1 MSQTSWSS
9 TAECDVED
17 IYDWIARKDKRRST
31 AKKVVRELRDRC
43 DSLASIFASGSTI
56 GTPEPQLG
64 HDYRSFTH
72 KRWVILFRPLDD
84 GIEVMRVL
92 DGSRDF
98 PRLFP
103 G

>member
-1 MSQTSWSS
+1 MSQASWSS
-9 TAECDVED
+9 TAESDVED
-17 IYDWIARKDKRRST
+17 IYDWIARKDRRRSV

-43 DSLASIFASGSTI
+43 DALAAIMSSGSQI
-56 GTPEPQLG
+56 GTASPQLG
-64 HDYRSFTH
+64 SDYRTFTH
-72 KRWVILFRPLDD
+72 KRWVIVFRPLDD

-103 G
+103 

>member
-9 TAECDVED
+9 TAESDVVD
-17 IYDWIARKDKRRST
+17 IYDWIARKDRRRST
-31 AKKVVRELRDRC
+31 AKKVIRELRDRC
-43 DSLASIFASGSTI
+43 DALADIMASGSLI
-56 GTPEPQLG
+56 GTASPQLG
-64 HDYRSFTH
+64 ADYHTFTH
-72 KRWVILFRPLDD
+72 KRWVIVFRPLDD

-103 G
+103 

>member
-9 TAECDVED
+9 TAESDVED
-17 IYDWIARKDKRRST
+17 IYDWIARQDRRRST

-43 DSLASIFASGSTI
+43 DALAEIMASGSLI
-56 GTPEPQLG
+56 GTASPQLG
-64 HDYRSFTH
+64 HEYRVFTH
-72 KRWVILFRPLDD
+72 KRWVIVFRALGD

-92 DGSRDF
+92 DGNRDF

-103 G
+103 